1 MYDLWLFL
9 HVLGAIA
16 AFGYGFASPIIGSMA
31 SREPQHANWS
41 LRASQRVTDLLVLP
55 VAVSLFV
62 TGTLLVVETGGFK
75 RFQEAWLAIAF
86 VIYVLAILAIL
97 FVQRPATSRVIALT
111 SDTVGAQAAGAAE
124 AEVERLLRR
133 TRMTGMALGV
143 AVVVIVALMVY
154 RPTL

>member
-1 MYDLWLFL
+1 MHDLWLFL

-31 SREPQHANWS
+31 SREPQHANWY

-75 RFQEAWLAIAF
+75 RFQEPWLTVAF

-111 SDTVGAQAAGAAE
+111 SDTVGVGAAE
-124 AEVERLLRR
+124 AEVERLSRR
-133 TRMTGMALGV
+133 MRMVGMALGV
-143 AVVVIVALMVY
+143 AVIVIVALMVY